1 MKKIKKVLA
10 LLVAM
15 VMVMGM
21 TMTTMAAPAGTIK
34 VNTPEGVNVKY
45 AQIVEEDRESVYGWK
60 FVDSV
65 KNDFVKA
72 FLNENV
78 IEAGDADKVIAAL
91 IDEGKLEKITNK
103 NIENSLTTD
112 NADYS
117 RALEAVRV
125 AATNPAKNGEFTP
138 GAIGLYLITAE
149 KEGYTFV
156 PMAAYVGT
164 EFNGLEVEA
173 KGSED
178 QIKKEVGEDGQSVSK
193 GDLVSYTVT
202 VEYPYYPANATSRKF
217 IVAKGSEDQIKKEVG
232 EDGQSVSKG
241 DLVSYTVT
249 VEYPYYPANATSRKF
264 IVKDTLT
271 NATFEEAT
279 MDLHVKVDDK
289 ELSNEKYTASV
300 NENKTTLTIDFGKT
314 YDANLAGKTVTITY
328 KATVGDVTSENHLKN
343 TVTSETE
350 KGFTTDEIESDTVKV
365 KVIKEDEKDTN
376 IKLQDA
382 EFTLYVADVKG
393 TEEITYSGEKIKVN
407 VVGTKVTNA
416 EGKAI
421 FDGLDAQKRY
431 YVKETKAP
439 EGYSLN
445 ETVYKLEGA
454 TLVGQTEYDFTDF
467 TDIHVPDTKLSSL
480 PSTGGIGTTIFTIG
494 GCVIMIAA
502 AGLFFAS
509 RKKENK

>member
-34 VNTPEGVNVKY
+34 VNTPEGAKVKY

-65 KNDFVKA
+65 KDDFVKA
-72 FLNENV
+72 FLNKNA
-78 IEAGDADKVIAAL
+78 IEEGDADIAIAGL
-91 IDEGKLEKITNK
+91 IDLNVLEKKTNK
-103 NIENSLTTD
+103 NIEGGVTTTSV
-112 NADYS
+112 DYS

-178 QIKKEVGEDGQSVSK
+178 QIKKEVSEDGQSVSK

-202 VEYPYYPANATSRKF
+202 VEYPYY
-217 IVAKGSEDQIKKEVG
+217 
-232 EDGQSVSKG
+232 
-241 DLVSYTVT
+241 L
-249 VEYPYYPANATSRKF
+249 ANATSRKF

-271 NATFEEAT
+271 NATFEDAT

-289 ELSNEKYTASV
+289 ELSTEKYTASV
-300 NENKTTLTIDFGKT
+300 NKDKTTLTIDFGKT

-328 KATVGDVTSENHLKN
+328 KATVGDVTFENHLKN

-350 KGFTTDEIESDTVKV
+350 NGFTTDEIESDTVRV
-365 KVIKEDEKDTN
+365 KVIKEDEKDKDK
-376 IKLQDA
+376 KLPGA
-382 EFTLYVADVKG
+382 EFTLYVEDKNGAG
-393 TEEITYSGEKIKVN
+393 EITYEGKKIKVN

-416 EGKAI
+416 EGRAI
-421 FDGLDAQKRY
+421 FDGLDAQKTY

-445 ETVYKLEGA
+445 ETVYKLKGA
-454 TLVGQTEYDFTDF
+454 TLVEHTKYNFTDF

-494 GCVIMIAA
+494 GCVIMIVA

-509 RKKENK
+509 RRKENK

>member
-112 NADYS
+112 NAAYS

-217 IVAKGSEDQIKKEVG
+217 IV
-232 EDGQSVSKG
+232 
-241 DLVSYTVT
+241 
-249 VEYPYYPANATSRKF
+249 
-264 IVKDTLT
+264 KDTLT

-289 ELSNEKYTASV
+289 ELSTEKYTASV
-300 NENKTTLTIDFGKT
+300 NEDKTTLTIDFGKT

-407 VVGTKVTNA
+407 VVGTKVTNVKG
-416 EGKAI
+416 EAI
-421 FDGLDAQKRY
+421 FDGLDAQKTY

>member
-72 FLNENV
+72 FLDENV

-112 NADYS
+112 NAAYS

-217 IVAKGSEDQIKKEVG
+217 IV
-232 EDGQSVSKG
+232 
-241 DLVSYTVT
+241 
-249 VEYPYYPANATSRKF
+249 
-264 IVKDTLT
+264 KDTLT

-289 ELSNEKYTASV
+289 ELSTEKYTASV
-300 NENKTTLTIDFGKT
+300 NEDKTTLTIDFGKT

-407 VVGTKVTNA
+407 VVGTKVTNVKG
-416 EGKAI
+416 EAI
-421 FDGLDAQKRY
+421 FDGLDAQKTY

>member
-217 IVAKGSEDQIKKEVG
+217 IV
-232 EDGQSVSKG
+232 
-241 DLVSYTVT
+241 
-249 VEYPYYPANATSRKF
+249 
-264 IVKDTLT
+264 KDTLT

-289 ELSNEKYTASV
+289 ELSTEKYTASV
-300 NENKTTLTIDFGKT
+300 NEDKTTLTIDFGKT

-407 VVGTKVTNA
+407 VVGTKVTNVKG
-416 EGKAI
+416 EAI
-421 FDGLDAQKRY
+421 FDGLDAQKTY

>member
-34 VNTPEGVNVKY
+34 VNTPEGAKVKY
-45 AQIVEEDRESVYGWK
+45 AQIVEEDRKSVYGWK

-65 KNDFVKA
+65 KDDFVKA
-72 FLNENV
+72 FLNKNAIKE
-78 IEAGDADKVIAAL
+78 GDADTAIAEL
-91 IDEGKLEKITNK
+91 IKLNVLEKKTNE
-103 NIENSLTTD
+103 NIEGGVTTTSV
-112 NADYS
+112 DYS

-125 AATNPAKNGEFTP
+125 AATNPAENGEFTP
-138 GAIGLYLITAE
+138 RAIGLYLITAE

-178 QIKKEVGEDGQSVSK
+178 QIKKEVGG
-193 GDLVSYTVT
+193 
-202 VEYPYYPANATSRKF
+202 
-217 IVAKGSEDQIKKEVG
+217 
-232 EDGQSVSKG
+232 DGQSVSKG

-289 ELSNEKYTASV
+289 ELSIEKYTASV
-300 NENKTTLTIDFGKT
+300 NEDKTTLTIDFGKT

-343 TVTSETE
+343 TVASETG
-350 KGFTTDEIESDTVKV
+350 KGFTTDEIESDTVEV
-365 KVIKEDEKDTN
+365 KVIKEDEKDTS
-376 IKLQDA
+376 IKLQGA

-393 TEEITYSGEKIKVN
+393 TEEITYNGGKIKVN
-407 VVGTKVTNA
+407 VVGTKVTNV
-416 EGKAI
+416 EGEAI
-421 FDGLDAQKRY
+421 FDGLDAQKTY

-454 TLVGQTEYDFTDF
+454 TLVEQTEYDFADF

>member
-21 TMTTMAAPAGTIK
+21 TVTTMAAPTGTIK
-34 VNTPEGVNVKY
+34 VTVPEGTNVKY
-45 AQIVEEDRESVYGWK
+45 AQIVEEDRGSVYGWK

-65 KNDFVKA
+65 KDSFVKA
-72 FLNENV
+72 FLNKNA
-78 IEAGDADKVIAAL
+78 IEEGDADTAIAEL
-91 IDEGKLEKITNK
+91 IELNVLEKKTNE
-103 NIENSLTTD
+103 NIEGGVTTTSV
-112 NADYS
+112 DYS
-117 RALEAVRV
+117 RALEAVRT
-125 AATNPAKNGEFTP
+125 AATNVATNEEFTP
-138 GAIGLYLITAE
+138 GKIGLYLITAE

-164 EFNGLEVEA
+164 DFNGLTVEA

-178 QIKKEVGEDGQSVSK
+178 QIKKEIGEDGQSVSK

-202 VEYPYYPANATSRKF
+202 VEYPYYPANATS
-217 IVAKGSEDQIKKEVG
+217 
-232 EDGQSVSKG
+232 
-241 DLVSYTVT
+241 T
-249 VEYPYYPANATSRKF
+249 KF

-271 NATFEEAT
+271 NATFEKAT
-279 MDLHVKVDDK
+279 MELHVKVDDK
-289 ELSNEKYTASV
+289 ELSTEKYTASV
-300 NENKTTLTIDFGKT
+300 NADKTTLTIDFGKT
-314 YDANLAGKTVTITY
+314 YDASLAGKTVTITY
-328 KATVGDVTSENHLKN
+328 KATVGDVTFENHLKN

-365 KVIKEDEKDTN
+365 KVIKEDEKDTS

-416 EGKAI
+416 EGEAI
-421 FDGLDAQKRY
+421 FDGLDAQKTY

-445 ETVYKLEGA
+445 ETVYKLKGA
-454 TLVGQTEYDFTDF
+454 TLVEQTEYDFTDFTDF

-494 GCVIMIAA
+494 GCVIMIVA

-509 RKKENK
+509 RRKENK

>member
-34 VNTPEGVNVKY
+34 VNTPEGANVKY

-65 KNDFVKA
+65 KDDFVKA
-72 FLNENV
+72 FLNTDV
-78 IEAGDADKVIAAL
+78 IDAGDADQVIAAL
-91 IDEGKLEKITNK
+91 IEAGKLEKITNN
-103 NIENSLTTD
+103 NIENSLTTN
-112 NADYS
+112 NAAYS

-125 AATNPAKNGEFTP
+125 AATNLAENGEFTP

-164 EFNGLEVEA
+164 DFNGLKVDA

-202 VEYPYYPANATSRKF
+202 VEYPYYPANATSK
-217 IVAKGSEDQIKKEVG
+217 
-232 EDGQSVSKG
+232 
-241 DLVSYTVT
+241 
-249 VEYPYYPANATSRKF
+249 KF

-328 KATVGDVTSENHLKN
+328 KATVGDVTSENLLKN
-343 TVTSETE
+343 AVTSETE

-376 IKLQDA
+376 IKLQGA

-407 VVGTKVTNA
+407 VVGTKVTNVKG
-416 EGKAI
+416 EAI
-421 FDGLDAQKRY
+421 FDGLDAQKTY

>member
-34 VNTPEGVNVKY
+34 VNTPEGAKVKY

-65 KNDFVKA
+65 KDDFVKA
-72 FLNENV
+72 FLNKNA
-78 IEAGDADKVIAAL
+78 IEEGDADTAIARL
-91 IDEGKLEKITNK
+91 IDLNVLEKKTNE
-103 NIENSLTTD
+103 NIEGGVTTTRV
-112 NADYS
+112 DYS
-117 RALEAVRV
+117 RALEAVRT
-125 AATNPAKNGEFTP
+125 AATNVATNEEFTP
-138 GAIGLYLITAE
+138 EKIGLYLITAE

-178 QIKKEVGEDGQSVSK
+178 QIKKEVGD
-193 GDLVSYTVT
+193 
-202 VEYPYYPANATSRKF
+202 
-217 IVAKGSEDQIKKEVG
+217 
-232 EDGQSVSKG
+232 DGQSVSKG

-271 NATFEEAT
+271 NATFEDTT
-279 MDLHVKVDDK
+279 MDLHVKVDGQD
-289 ELSNEKYTASV
+289 LDANKYTATVS
-300 NENKTTLTIDFGKT
+300 ENKTVLTIDFGKT
-314 YDANLAGKTVTITY
+314 YDASLAGKTVTITY
-328 KATVGDVTSENHLKN
+328 KATVGDVTFENHLKN

-350 KGFTTDEIESDTVKV
+350 NSFTTDEIESDTVTV
-365 KVIKEDEKDTN
+365 KVIKEDEKD
-376 IKLQDA
+376 IDKKLPGA
-382 EFTLYVADVKG
+382 EFTLYVKDKNGAK
-393 TEEITYSGEKIKVN
+393 EITYKGEKIKVN

-416 EGKAI
+416 EGEAI
-421 FDGLDAQKRY
+421 FDGLDAQKTY

-454 TLVGQTEYDFTDF
+454 TLVEQTEYDFTDF

>member
-10 LLVAM
+10 LLVTM

-34 VNTPEGVNVKY
+34 VNTPEGAKVKY
-45 AQIVEEDRESVYGWK
+45 AQIVKEDRESVYGWK

-65 KNDFVKA
+65 KDDFVKA
-72 FLNENV
+72 FLDKNV
-78 IEAGDADKVIAAL
+78 IEAGDADEVIAAL
-91 IDEGKLEKITNK
+91 IDEGKLENITNK
-103 NIENSLTTD
+103 NIENSLTTN
-112 NADYS
+112 NAAYS

-125 AATNPAKNGEFTP
+125 AATNPAENGEFTP
-138 GAIGLYLITAE
+138 RAIGLYLITAE

-164 EFNGLEVEA
+164 EFSDLEVEA

-178 QIKKEVGEDGQSVSK
+178 QIKKKVGEDGQSVSK

-202 VEYPYYPANATSRKF
+202 VEYPYYPANATS
-217 IVAKGSEDQIKKEVG
+217 
-232 EDGQSVSKG
+232 
-241 DLVSYTVT
+241 T
-249 VEYPYYPANATSRKF
+249 KF

-279 MDLHVKVDDK
+279 MDVHVKVDGQD
-289 ELSNEKYTASV
+289 LDANKYTATVSD
-300 NENKTTLTIDFGKT
+300 NKTVLTIDFGKT
-314 YDANLAGKTVTITY
+314 YDASLAGKTVTITY
-328 KATVGDVTSENHLKN
+328 KATVGDVTFENHLKN

-350 KGFTTDEIESDTVKV
+350 NSFTTDKIESDTVMV
-365 KVIKEDEKDTN
+365 KVIKEDEKDIN
-376 IKLQDA
+376 KKLPGA
-382 EFTLYVADVKG
+382 EFTLYVKDKNGAK
-393 TEEITYSGEKIKVN
+393 EITYKGEKIKVN

-416 EGKAI
+416 KGEAI
-421 FDGLDAQKRY
+421 FDGLDAQKTY

-454 TLVGQTEYDFTDF
+454 ILVEQTEYDFTDF
-467 TDIHVPDTKLSSL
+467 RDIHVPDTKLSSL

>member
-112 NADYS
+112 NAAYS

-217 IVAKGSEDQIKKEVG
+217 IV
-232 EDGQSVSKG
+232 
-241 DLVSYTVT
+241 
-249 VEYPYYPANATSRKF
+249 
-264 IVKDTLT
+264 KDTLT

-289 ELSNEKYTASV
+289 ELSTEKYTASV
-300 NENKTTLTIDFGKT
+300 NEDKTTLTIDFGKT

-407 VVGTKVTNA
+407 VVGTKVTNVKG
-416 EGKAI
+416 EAI
-421 FDGLDAQKRY
+421 FDGLDAQKTY

-454 TLVGQTEYDFTDF
+454 TLVEPTEYDFTDF